1 VLLAHLRFALR
12 ALARRPGFAAVAVL
26 TLAIGI
32 GGTSAV
38 FSVARG
44 VLLRPLPFRDPD
56 RLVLVY
62 ESNLVR
68 DRPRNVVN
76 PGNYLEWRDRN
87 TSFEGIAAFLSSGA
101 TLDDPSGPL
110 RLDTGAVTSNFF
122 DVLGVAPTIGRAF
135 LAEDARPGSPAA
147 IVLSDALFRRRFG
160 ADPSVLGRAVTVNG
174 APATIVGVM
183 PAALALPAGAEMWRV
198 LREGE
203 GGLQRGARGRSLLAV
218 ARLKPGVDAGTAR
231 AEMVAIAAA
240 TERLRPDFNTGWS
253 ASVFPLHAD
262 LVRDYRPAVLVQGGA
277 VALLLLI
284 ACGNLANLLLARSL
298 AREREMAV
306 RRALGA
312 DRGRIVGQLLVES
325 LVLAVAGGGL
335 GLVFAAWGAQG
346 LAALL
351 PPETRLLFPI
361 TLDGAVVAVT
371 FGLCVLSAVLSGLLP
386 ALHLARPDLSASLR
400 QGSAGGGTS
409 RERRRV
415 ARLVVSAEIAL
426 SVLLLAGAGLLLR
439 SFWRLSSVDAGFR
452 PEGVL
457 SAQVPLTGPAYAE
470 GPAQAR
476 FFTNVTERLAASPG
490 VQAAAAMSARPLAI
504 GSATSFAVLDRP
516 APARGQEPTADVR
529 FVTPGLFRTLG
540 IALRDGRDFDGR
552 DVLGRP
558 DVVIVN
564 ERAARDLWPGESPLG
579 KRIRMEWF
587 REVQAEVVGVVADVR
602 ITSLDTAARAQ
613 LYWPQAQIPGGFMVL
628 FARGDGTGDVAG
640 ALRAAVAA
648 SDPGIPVARV
658 ATLDDVVGESLRRP
672 RFTFVLLAALA
683 GTAAL
688 LAALGLFGVLAYSIG
703 QRLPEMGVRV
713 ALGATPGDIM
723 RLVLGEGARLYGLG
737 LAVGLAA
744 ALTLAP
750 FLREL
755 LYEIGPR
762 DPWPYATVV
771 LLVAAIGL
779 AATWWPA
786 RRASRVAPAAALRTE

>member
-1 VLLAHLRFALR
+1 MLLAHLRFALR

-26 TLAIGI
+26 TLAVGI

-44 VLLRPLPFRDPD
+44 VLLRPLPFRDPE

-62 ESNLVR
+62 ERNVVR
-68 DRPRNVVN
+68 NRPRNVVN

-87 TSFEGIAAFLSSGA
+87 TSFEGIAAVTTTGT
-101 TLDDPSGPL
+101 TLDGDSGPS
-110 RLDTGAVTSNFF
+110 RVDSGAVTWNFF
-122 DVLGVAPTIGRAF
+122 AVLGVAPTVGRAF
-135 LAEDARPGSPAA
+135 AAEDARPGAPEAV
-147 IVLSDALFRRRFG
+147 VLSDALFRRRFA
-160 ADPSVLGRAVTVNG
+160 ADPSVIGQGLSVNG
-174 APATIVGVM
+174 VPGTVVGVM
-183 PAALALPAGAEMWRV
+183 PAALALPPGAELWRV

-203 GGLQRGARGRSLLAV
+203 GGMQRGARGRSLLAI
-218 ARLKPGVDAGTAR
+218 ARLRPGVDVGTAR

-240 TERLRPDFNTGWS
+240 TEKERPDFNTGWS

-262 LVRDYRPAVLVQGGA
+262 LVRDLRPAVLVLGGS

-325 LVLAVAGGGL
+325 LVLAVLGGGL
-335 GLVFAAWGAQG
+335 GLLFAAWLAQG
-346 LAALL
+346 LASIL

-361 TLDGAVVAVT
+361 GLDGTVVAVT

-415 ARLVVSAEIAL
+415 ARLLVSAEIAL

-452 PEGVL
+452 PEGVV
-457 SAQVPLTGPAYAE
+457 SAQVPLSGPAYAE

-476 FFTNVTERLAASPG
+476 FFAQVTERLAATPG
-490 VQAAAAMSARPLAI
+490 VQTAAAMSTRPFAI
-504 GSATSFAVLDRP
+504 GSATSFAVLDRA
-516 APARGQEPTADVR
+516 APPRGQEPTADVR

-540 IALRDGRDFDGR
+540 IDLRLGRDFDAK

-579 KRIRMEWF
+579 KRIGMQWGRAVE
-587 REVQAEVVGVVADVR
+587 AEVVGVVGDVR
-602 ITSLDTAARAQ
+602 IVSLETAARAQ
-613 LYWPQAQIPGGFMVL
+613 LYWPQAQLPGPFMVL
-628 FARGDGTGDVAG
+628 FARGNGTGDVAG

-648 SDPGIPVARV
+648 SDPGVPVARV
-658 ATLDDVVGESLRRP
+658 ATLDDVVGENLRRP
-672 RFTFVLLAALA
+672 RFTFVLLGALA

-688 LAALGLFGVLAYSIG
+688 LAALGLFGVLAYSVG
-703 QRLPEMGVRV
+703 QRLPEMGVRL
-713 ALGATPGDIM
+713 ALGATPGDIA
-723 RLVLGEGARLYGLG
+723 RLVLGEGARLCAYGLG
-737 LAVGLAA
+737 VGLLAA
-744 ALTLAP
+744 IALAP
-750 FLREL
+750 FLGEL
-755 LYEIGPR
+755 LFEVSPR
-762 DPWPYATVV
+762 DPWPYAAVV
-771 LLVAAIGL
+771 LLVAVTGL
-779 AATWWPA
+779 AAAWWPA
-786 RRASRVAPAAALRTE
+786 RRASRVAPAVALRAE